1 MITVNNRHQQT
12 SFQAYIKV
20 KDSQTGFNHMKHFLD
35 KKLGFDYCLLNQKKT
50 KNKVSASLL
59 TKKDYDKFLDLLKL
73 NHPILELKENLTKYL
88 GKKPKKMTCAEVIKH
103 FDKK

>member
-1 MITVNNRHQQT
+1 MLTVNEKRYNPN
-12 SFQAYIKV
+12 FQAYIKV
-20 KDSQTGFNHMKHFLD
+20 KDNHAGFHHLKHFLD
-35 KKLGFDYCLLNQKKT
+35 EKFEFDYCLLNQKKT
-50 KNKVSASLL
+50 KNGMSASLL

-88 GKKPKKMTCAEVIKH
+88 GKKPKKMTCAEVINH